1 MSIPPLMISI
11 IYVLWGPEIIF
22 ISFYKLYDYQLCD
35 THFNLTSMFHVFNSL
50 SVGQCYSCKNQG
62 IDKLKHPSRGGYSK
76 GYDGAV
82 CNHLGEDSSD
92 EEDDLM

>member
-1 MSIPPLMISI
+1 
-11 IYVLWGPEIIF
+11 
-22 ISFYKLYDYQLCD
+22 
-35 THFNLTSMFHVFNSL
+35 MFHVFNSL

-92 EEDDLM
+92 EEDELM